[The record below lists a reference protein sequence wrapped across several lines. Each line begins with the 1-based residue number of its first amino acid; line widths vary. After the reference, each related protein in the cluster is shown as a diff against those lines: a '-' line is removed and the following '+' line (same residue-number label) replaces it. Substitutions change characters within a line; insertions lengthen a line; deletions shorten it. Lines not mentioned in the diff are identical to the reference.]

1 MKVLKFGAK
10 WCPGCPIMKPRWKNI
25 EEERPWL
32 KNEMYD
38 YDDDKDIVE
47 KWNVDER
54 LPTFIFLDKDGNEF
68 HRMHGEYS
76 EAELAKIVDEN
87 KDK

>member
-10 WCPGCPIMKPRWKNI
+10 WCLSCPIMKPRWKKI
-25 EEERPWL
+25 EEERSWL

-38 YDDDKDIVE
+38 YDDHKDIVE
-47 KWNVDER
+47 KWNVDDR
-54 LPTFIFLDKDGNEF
+54 LPTFIFLDKNGNEF
-68 HRMHGEYS
+68 RRMHGEYS
-76 EAELAKIVDEN
+76 EEELAKLVDEN